1 MNKHY
6 FPKVRSVTAK
16 PNHTLIVTFDNQV
29 KKRYDCRQLLKN
41 PLYQLLREIAFFK
54 SVKVDAGGY
63 GISWNDDLDLS
74 EYELW
79 THGTEIK
86 SEQAEVETIHN

>member
-1 MNKHY
+1 MNKHH
-6 FPKVRSVTAK
+6 FPKVRSIIAK
-16 PNHTLIVTFDNQV
+16 SNYTLIVTFDNQI
-29 KKRYDCRQLLKN
+29 KKQYDCRQLLKN
-41 PLYQLLREIAFFK
+41 PFYQLLREIAFFK

-79 THGTEIK
+79 IHGTEIE
-86 SEQAEVETIHN
+86 SEKAEAEIIHN